1 MTSTLAYTG
10 VKVSL
15 PSSKKGI
22 ETLNAGFRIK
32 NEDKFKRNC
41 DSKVICE
48 KWKYWDG
55 LSRYDS
61 RPQV

>member
-1 MTSTLAYTG
+1 MLGLGLKMKISLKGIVT
-10 VKVSL
+10 VKVNS
-15 PSSKKGI
+15 
-22 ETLNAGFRIK
+22 E
-32 NEDKFKRNC
+32 
-41 DSKVICE
+41 SKVICE